1 MAKVLLVDGDAERRR
16 LVAEAL
22 GAAGC
27 DVTEAVSASIALTTL
42 EWNRPDVVV
51 SREDVP
57 ELDGYEL
64 CSIIRS
70 DPSTKAL
77 PFLLLTGPT
86 GPQAGAPARAGVDLV
101 LGGAFDASDV
111 VNRVQRL
118 VSSGGHHA

>member
-16 LVAEAL
+16 RTAEAL
-22 GAAGC
+22 GAAGFE
-27 DVTEAVSASIALTTL
+27 VAEAASASVALTTL

-51 SREDVP
+51 SQEDVP

-77 PFLLLTGPT
+77 PFLLLTAPA

-118 VSSGGHHA
+118 ASSGGHHG